1 MTVPATTASAS
12 SHTAPDRGRD
22 RSRTEE
28 SIISAARDVL
38 VEKGF
43 GAWGVNAIA
52 RAAGCDKQLIYRY
65 FGGLDGLAEALGTD
79 VARAIEEALSAAPGP
94 SASSYAELVAGLLE
108 TLVDVLRANPLMQ
121 RIIAWELSEPNALTQ
136 SFAQAR
142 SRALADWIARLRGDI
157 APPPGIDA
165 PAINAVL
172 IAAVQQMV
180 LAGAAT
186 GSFAGLPLRDAAEW
200 RRVTLAIRALVAAAY
215 CQRPEGEERP

>member
-1 MTVPATTASAS
+1 MTAPATASLAPD
-12 SHTAPDRGRD
+12 TAPDRTRD

-28 SIISAARDVL
+28 AILAAARDVL
-38 VEKGF
+38 IEKGF

-79 VARAIEEALSAAPGP
+79 VARAIETALSVAPSQPAA
-94 SASSYAELVAGLLE
+94 SYAELVARLLDA
-108 TLVDVLRANPLMQ
+108 LVEVLRGNPLMQ
-121 RIIAWELSEPNALTQ
+121 RIIAWELSEPNALTH

-142 SRALADWIARLRGDI
+142 SRALADWIARLRRDL
-157 APPPGIDA
+157 APPANIDA

-180 LAGAAT
+180 LGSAAT
-186 GSFAGLPLRDAAEW
+186 GSFAGLPLCDESDW
-200 RRVTLAIRALVAAAY
+200 DRVRLAIRSLALAAY
-215 CQRPEGEERP
+215 TSDDPA

>member
-1 MTVPATTASAS
+1 MTAPATS
-12 SHTAPDRGRD
+12 SLAPDTAPDRTRD

-28 SIISAARDVL
+28 AILAAARDVL
-38 VEKGF
+38 IEKGF

-79 VARAIEEALSAAPGP
+79 VARAIETALSVAPSQPAA
-94 SASSYAELVAGLLE
+94 SYAELVARLLDA
-108 TLVDVLRANPLMQ
+108 LVEVLRSNPLMQ
-121 RIIAWELSEPNALTQ
+121 RIIAWELSEPNALTH

-142 SRALADWIARLRGDI
+142 SRALADWIARLRGDL
-157 APPPGIDA
+157 APPASIDA

-180 LAGAAT
+180 LGSAAT
-186 GSFAGLPLRDAAEW
+186 GSFAGLPLCDESDW
-200 RRVTLAIRALVAAAY
+200 DRVRLAIRSLALAAY
-215 CQRPEGEERP
+215 TSGDPA

>member
-1 MTVPATTASAS
+1 MTAPATASPAAD
-12 SHTAPDRGRD
+12 TAPDRTRD

-28 SIISAARDVL
+28 AILAAARDVL
-38 VEKGF
+38 IEKGF

-52 RAAGCDKQLIYRY
+52 RAARCDKQLIYRY

-79 VARAIEEALSAAPGP
+79 VARAIETALSVAPAQPAA
-94 SASSYAELVAGLLE
+94 SYAELVTRLLE
-108 TLVDVLRANPLMQ
+108 ALVEVLRGNPLMQ

-142 SRALADWIARLRGDI
+142 SRALAEWIARLRGDL
-157 APPPGIDA
+157 APPASIDA

-180 LAGAAT
+180 LGSAAT
-186 GSFAGLPLRDAAEW
+186 GNFAGLPLRDESDW
-200 RRVTLAIRALVAAAY
+200 NRVRLAIRSLAMAAY
-215 CQRPEGEERP
+215 ANGDPA